1 MTETRR
7 IACVNSNCGTFPMDE
22 ALFQQLRRT
31 GETFTCPEG
40 HKQHFTE
47 SKEKQQKEKINSLQN
62 KVKNLK
68 RRVESKDSTIDDLY
82 DDWREEKNRRKFAE
96 SRLLDYA
103 KGVVEV
109 AEDQFRWSCE
119 CDSRGQKTFDDV
131 EDAKSAFQEHR
142 RRRCT
147 LDEPSEV
154 SVNAE

>member
-1 MTETRR
+1 MSNETRR

-47 SKEKQQKEKINSLQN
+47 SKEKRLKE

-82 DDWREEKNRRKFAE
+82 EDWREEKDRRKFAE

-119 CDSRGQKTFDDV
+119 CDSRGQKTFSDV
-131 EDAKSAFQEHR
+131 EAAKDAFREHR

-147 LDEPSEV
+147 VDDPPEV
-154 SVNAE
+154 SVDVE